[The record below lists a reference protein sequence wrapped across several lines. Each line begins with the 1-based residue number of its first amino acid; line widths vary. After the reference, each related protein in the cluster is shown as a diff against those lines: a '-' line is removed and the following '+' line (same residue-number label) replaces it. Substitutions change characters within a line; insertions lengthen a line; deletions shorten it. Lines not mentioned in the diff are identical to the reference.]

1 MNVAGVL
8 VRRCLS
14 GTSLSSVW
22 VDLFALFPNLKLVCW
37 DKITI
42 ENCIEGQ
49 CAVCELNSSSCHPK
63 VVSALLCVL
72 VSLSGSLQLP
82 WALRALDGQF
92 LYVCPRM
99 SDFLSINEWAS

>member
-49 CAVCELNSSSCHPK
+49 CAVCELNSSRHQPR
-63 VVSALLCVL
+63 VVSSLLCVS
-72 VSLSGSLQLP
+72 VSPFGVLRPPRLLGSLNDQ
-82 WALRALDGQF
+82 
-92 LYVCPRM
+92 V
-99 SDFLSINEWAS
+99 LSMTPGGASVLINE